1 MRRALRPVLW
11 GALVL
16 GAALPARAYDGGRLY
31 SGYVYEPGGG
41 YALTLPETL
50 QATITVPLADRPA
63 GTANTLRQLFPALAA
78 CWTPPRFAAT
88 PEGPDVQVTARFSL
102 RRDGSVIGSPRIT
115 YAAGV
120 TGSDRTTLTR
130 ATVAALG
137 RCTPAHLTPGL
148 GRAIAGRPLALRFV
162 YHPPA

>member
-1 MRRALRPVLW
+1 MRRAVRPVLW

-16 GAALPARAYDGGRLY
+16 GAALPARAYDGGHLF

-41 YALTLPETL
+41 YSLALPETL
-50 QATITVPLADRPA
+50 AATIAVPMADRPPGA
-63 GTANTLRQLFPALAA
+63 ADTLRQLFPALAA
-78 CWTPPRFAAT
+78 CWSPPHFAAT
-88 PEGPDVQVTARFSL
+88 PQGPDVQVTARFSL
-102 RRDGSVIGSPRIT
+102 RRDGSVIGTPRIT

-120 TGSDRTTLTR
+120 SGGDRTTLTR
-130 ATVAALG
+130 ATLAALG